1 LVRSWNRRRER
12 LGFVMCL
19 GEVGRVVR
27 LLDER
32 RAVVGLAGREI
43 TAVLDVVLAEGGTVV
58 PGDVVV
64 VSMGMVLAV
73 TDESELVGTPST
85 GRERR

>member
-1 LVRSWNRRRER
+1 
-12 LGFVMCL
+12 MCL

-32 RAVVGLAGREI
+32 HAVVGLSGREV
-43 TAVLDVVLAEGGTVV
+43 TAVLDVVLAEGRAVV
-58 PGDVVV
+58 PGDAVV

-73 TDESELVGTPST
+73 TDESDLVGTSPI
-85 GRERR
+85 GRE

>member
-1 LVRSWNRRRER
+1 
-12 LGFVMCL
+12 MCL

-32 RAVVGLAGREI
+32 RAVVECSGREV
-43 TAVLDVVLAEGGTVV
+43 TAVLDVVIAEGGAVV
-58 PGDVVV
+58 PGDIVV

-73 TDESELVGTPST
+73 TDESELVGDPAD
-85 GRERR
+85 REGVR

>member
-1 LVRSWNRRRER
+1 
-12 LGFVMCL
+12 MCL
-19 GEVGRVVR
+19 GEVGRVLG

-32 RAVVGLAGREI
+32 RAVVELSGREI
-43 TAVLDVVLAEGGTVV
+43 TAVLDVVLAEGGRVV

-73 TDESELVGTPST
+73 TDESELVGGAFDREGV
-85 GRERR
+85 GR

>member
-1 LVRSWNRRRER
+1 V
-12 LGFVMCL
+12 CL

-32 RAVVGLAGREI
+32 RAVVECPGREV
-43 TAVLDVVLAEGGTVV
+43 TAVLDVVLAEGGAVV

-64 VSMGMVLAV
+64 ISMGMVLAV
-73 TDESELVGTPST
+73 TDESELVGNPFD
-85 GRERR
+85 REGVR

>member
-1 LVRSWNRRRER
+1 
-12 LGFVMCL
+12 MCL

-32 RAVVGLAGREI
+32 RAVVGLSGREV
-43 TAVLDVVLAEGGTVV
+43 TAVLDVVLAEGRAVV
-58 PGDVVV
+58 PGDAVV

-73 TDESELVGTPST
+73 TDQSESVGTSSI
-85 GRERR
+85 GRE

>member
-1 LVRSWNRRRER
+1 
-12 LGFVMCL
+12 MCL

-32 RAVVGLAGREI
+32 HAVVGLAGREVA
-43 TAVLDVVLAEGGTVV
+43 AVLDVVLAEGRAVG

-73 TDESELVGTPST
+73 TDESELVGTRSI
-85 GRERR
+85 GRE

>member
-1 LVRSWNRRRER
+1 
-12 LGFVMCL
+12 MCL
-19 GEVGRVVR
+19 GEASRVVR

-32 RAVVGLAGREI
+32 RAVVELSGREVI
-43 TAVLDVVLAEGGTVV
+43 ALLDVVLAEGGGVV

-73 TDESELVGTPST
+73 TDESELAGSPFD
-85 GRERR
+85 REGVR

>member
-1 LVRSWNRRRER
+1 
-12 LGFVMCL
+12 MCL

-27 LLDER
+27 LIDDR
-32 RAVVGLAGREI
+32 RAVVEFSGREV
-43 TAVLDVVLAEGGTVV
+43 TAVLDVVLAEGGAVE

-73 TDESELVGTPST
+73 TDEAELVGTHVI
-85 GRERR
+85 GRE

>member
-1 LVRSWNRRRER
+1 V
-12 LGFVMCL
+12 CL
-19 GEVGRVVR
+19 GDVGRVVR

-32 RAVVGLAGREI
+32 RAVVERSGREI
-43 TAVLDVVLAEGGTVV
+43 IALLDVVLAEGGAVV

-73 TDESELVGTPST
+73 ADESELVGNPFD
-85 GRERR
+85 REGMT

>member
-1 LVRSWNRRRER
+1 
-12 LGFVMCL
+12 MCL
-19 GEVGRVVR
+19 GDVGRVIR

-32 RAVVGLAGREI
+32 RAVVERSGCEI
-43 TAVLDVVLAEGGTVV
+43 IALLDVVLAEGRVVV

-73 TDESELVGTPST
+73 TDESELVGNPFD
-85 GRERR
+85 REGVT

>member
-1 LVRSWNRRRER
+1 V
-12 LGFVMCL
+12 CL
-19 GEVGRVVR
+19 GEVGRVLR

-32 RAVVGLAGREI
+32 RAVVEYSGREV
-43 TAVLDVVLAEGGTVV
+43 TAVLDVVLAEGGAVV

-73 TDESELVGTPST
+73 TDESEQVGNPFD
-85 GRERR
+85 REGVR

>member
-1 LVRSWNRRRER
+1 
-12 LGFVMCL
+12 MCL

-32 RAVVGLAGREI
+32 SAVVECSGREV
-43 TAVLDVVLAEGGTVV
+43 TAVLDVVIAEGGAVV
-58 PGDVVV
+58 PGDIVV

-73 TDESELVGTPST
+73 TDESELVGNPFD
-85 GRERR
+85 REGVR

>member
-1 LVRSWNRRRER
+1 
-12 LGFVMCL
+12 MCL
-19 GEVGRVVR
+19 GEVGRVLR

-32 RAVVGLAGREI
+32 RAVVEFSGRES
-43 TAVLDVVLAEGGTVV
+43 TAVLDVVLAEGGVVV

-73 TDESELVGTPST
+73 TDESELVG
-85 GRERR
+85 GAFDREGVR

>member
-1 LVRSWNRRRER
+1 
-12 LGFVMCL
+12 MCL

-32 RAVVGLAGREI
+32 RAVVGLSGREV
-43 TAVLDVVLAEGGTVV
+43 TAVLDVVLAEGRAVV
-58 PGDVVV
+58 PGDAVV

-73 TDESELVGTPST
+73 IDESELVGTISI
-85 GRERR
+85 GRE

>member
-1 LVRSWNRRRER
+1 
-12 LGFVMCL
+12 MCL
-19 GEVGRVVR
+19 GEVGRVLG

-32 RAVVGLAGREI
+32 RAVVELSGREI
-43 TAVLDVVLAEGGTVV
+43 TAVLDVVLAEGGRVV

-73 TDESELVGTPST
+73 TDESELVG
-85 GRERR
+85 GAFDREGVR

>member
-1 LVRSWNRRRER
+1 
-12 LGFVMCL
+12 MCL

-32 RAVVGLAGREI
+32 RAVVGLSGREV
-43 TAVLDVVLAEGGTVV
+43 TAVLDVVLAEGRAVV
-58 PGDVVV
+58 PGDAVV

-73 TDESELVGTPST
+73 TDESELVGTSSI
-85 GRERR
+85 GRE

>member
-1 LVRSWNRRRER
+1 
-12 LGFVMCL
+12 MCL
-19 GEVGRVVR
+19 GEVGRVLG

-32 RAVVGLAGREI
+32 RAVVELSGREI
-43 TAVLDVVLAEGGTVV
+43 TAVLDVVLAEGGWVV

-73 TDESELVGTPST
+73 TDESELVG
-85 GRERR
+85 GAFDREGVT

>member
-1 LVRSWNRRRER
+1 
-12 LGFVMCL
+12 MCL
-19 GEVGRVVR
+19 GEVGRVLR

-32 RAVVGLAGREI
+32 RAVVGSSGRETI
-43 TAVLDVVLAEGGTVV
+43 AVLDVVLADGGEVV

-73 TDESELVGTPST
+73 TDESELVSDGF
-85 GRERR
+85 GREGARR

>member
-1 LVRSWNRRRER
+1 
-12 LGFVMCL
+12 MCL
-19 GEVGRVVR
+19 GEVGRVLR

-32 RAVVGLAGREI
+32 RAVVESSGRV
-43 TAVLDVVLAEGGTVV
+43 TVAVLDVVLAEGGEVV

-73 TDESELVGTPST
+73 TDESELTSDGF
-85 GRERR
+85 GREGVRR